1 MIIEYS
7 NRNSQTDII
16 SHALINAT
24 RNTHHITDH
33 NQQGIMT
40 ENLRARFQRAL
51 LQPDARDFQFY
62 ESTCNVWADHDT
74 GSNDAG
80 HSDNF
85 GCDWN
90 ISMILKRRK

>member
-7 NRNSQTDII
+7 NRNSQTGII

-33 NQQGIMT
+33 IHNQQRMT
-40 ENLRARFQRAL
+40 ENLRAIDFSVHCCNQMRAIFNSKRARVTCEL
-51 LQPDARDFQFY
+51 ITTQGLTTPDIAI
-62 ESTCNVWADHDT
+62 
-74 GSNDAG
+74 
-80 HSDNF
+80 SDNF

-90 ISMILKRRK
+90 FLMI